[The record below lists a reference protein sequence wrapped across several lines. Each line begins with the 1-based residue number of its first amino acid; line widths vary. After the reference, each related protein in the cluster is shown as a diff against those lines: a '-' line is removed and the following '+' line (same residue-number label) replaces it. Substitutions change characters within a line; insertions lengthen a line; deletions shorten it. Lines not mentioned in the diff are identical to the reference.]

1 MAKKKQ
7 VGRRVEGWK
16 AKSWFKV
23 YTPDNLGKAYIGDTI
38 ANDVET
44 VRGRIMQST
53 LGEIINDY
61 AKQHI
66 KMSFKIADVTG
77 DAAYTEFVG
86 HEVTRDYLRS
96 LVKRRSS
103 RVDCHVLV
111 VTKDNKKV
119 RLTISLLHLCT
130 GKHCT
135 GTRAQKRDPRK
146 SYYPGAGMGLND
158 ARERDRLGRDL
169 PRPLQGRKNPL
180 PHPPGRDH
188 QVQGRA
194 GRSTGLHQ
202 LNPKIFFKIPALEK
216 TFFLRGT
223 GPHPYASPAP
233 KGGGGVS
240 DAFGVPAQE
249 TSIFSIFVMQVLRHY
264 RNRGC
269 L

>member
-53 LGEIINDY
+53 LGEITNDY

-66 KMSFKIADVTG
+66 KMSFKIAEVTG

-103 RVDCHVLV
+103 RIDCHMQI

-119 RLTISLLHLCT
+119 HLTISCYT
-130 GKHCT
+130 FA
-135 GTRAQKRDPRK
+135 RANIAQEHAVRNAIF
-146 SYYPGAGMGLND
+146 AGINAQAPSWDLPPLVNGIVSG
-158 ARERDRLGRDL
+158 EISRDL
-169 PRPLQGRKNPL
+169 FKAEKPLSPTRRVEIIKSKVEP
-180 PHPPGRDH
+180 
-188 QVQGRA
+188 VA
-194 GRSTGLHQ
+194 AAIST
-202 LNPKIFFKIPALEK
+202 A
-216 TFFLRGT
+216 
-223 GPHPYASPAP
+223 
-233 KGGGGVS
+233 
-240 DAFGVPAQE
+240 
-249 TSIFSIFVMQVLRHY
+249 
-264 RNRGC
+264 
-269 L
+269 